1 MNTIK
6 KSGINENY
14 LHFLTKFYKK
24 GYSLI
29 SDLFCGILKTKNY
42 CQKCNDIYSINFH
55 SFKILDLPL
64 YYLAINNKNK
74 ILNIEDILNDF
85 FSKKKISNLL
95 CKNCNENYYTKT
107 DIYKLPNYLII
118 YFKRKVDNYY
128 IKNEIKNIQTINF
141 AKFLEEEKPNNFN
154 YNLKS
159 TIYHSFDSSN
169 IGHYTSTCLIDDKW
183 YYFDDN
189 KFYFSKEYIKYKED
203 NSILLFYEK
212 K

>member
-1 MNTIK
+1 M
-6 KSGINENY
+6 
-14 LHFLTKFYKK
+14 KFYKK
-24 GYSLI
+24 GHSLI
-29 SDLFCGILKTKNY
+29 SDLFCGVFTTENY
-42 CQKCNDIYSINFH
+42 CKKCNKILSFTYH
-55 SFKILDLPL
+55 SFKIIDLPL
-64 YYLAINNKNK
+64 YNLAKNNNYISLDITCLFKEFFSEK
-74 ILNIEDILNDF
+74 EILNLFCEKCN
-85 FSKKKISNLL
+85 KK
-95 CKNCNENYYTKT
+95 YYTKT
-107 DIYKLPNYLII
+107 NIYCFPKYLII
-118 YFKRKVDNYY
+118 HLERKVDNYY

-189 KFYFSKEYIKYKED
+189 KFYFSIEYIKYKED